1 MSGESISAAG
11 IEAGH
16 TPGPWHV
23 LNNGYCVGGP
33 PSVQLAD
40 PIGAGVAMCCMAAR
54 SPDETAANARLIAAA
69 PELLEAC
76 RAMVAWDEAEKAG
89 PDYGGLTRDT
99 HPSGEAI
106 WREWWDG
113 QLKLCDKAFVKAK
126 SAIARAEG
134 RA

>member
-69 PELLEAC
+69 PEML
-76 RAMVAWDEAEKAG
+76 VALKTIALHA
-89 PDYGGLTRDT
+89 
-99 HPSGEAI
+99 PSLDVTGI
-106 WREWWDG
+106 RE
-113 QLKLCDKAFVKAK
+113 LCDA
-126 SAIARAEG
+126 AIARAEG